1 MYTDYYTF
9 YTPYLYVIM
18 NYWQEKI
25 TIGNLSFPRFIGGP
39 LDGITD
45 SPFRKLVRDFSQE
58 ELLYSEMR
66 HTGCVANE
74 KGGVKALEF
83 AQMERP
89 LNFQFAA
96 NKLDF
101 IERAVEKVLI
111 RGVDMIDLNVG
122 CPASNVIGSGSGSA
136 LMADLP
142 RLTAILKEFRRVVPI
157 PFTVKIRAGFKCQ
170 NALEVAQLIQDCGA
184 DALAIHPRL
193 QTQKF
198 EGRPDYQLVA
208 QVKQAVS
215 IPVIV
220 SGGVINWATAK
231 MVYEQ
236 TGVDGFLIGR
246 GIWGKPWKLH
256 ELREHSQGR
265 VYQIPPQLIMRYALT
280 HLEKMIEYYGPHGL
294 LVFRKHVP
302 FYIRGLPDAS
312 LVRQKLVTST
322 SIDQVKETFL
332 SMVGSDGV
340 QTSL

>member
-1 MYTDYYTF
+1 MHRIT
-9 YTPYLYVIM
+9 M
-18 NYWQEKI
+18 NYWHEKI
-25 TIGNLSFPRFIGGP
+25 KIGNLIFPRFIGGP

-45 SPFRKLVRDFSQE
+45 SPFRRLVREFSSE

-66 HTGCVANE
+66 HTGSVANE
-74 KGGVKALEF
+74 KGGIKALDF
-83 AQMERP
+83 DSLERP

-96 NKLDF
+96 NKVDF
-101 IERAVEKVLI
+101 IAAAVEKVLAK
-111 RGVDMIDLNVG
+111 GVDMIDLNVG

-142 RLTAILKEFRRVVPI
+142 RLTLILKEFRRLVPV
-157 PFTVKIRAGFKCQ
+157 PFTVKIRAGFKCS

-184 DALAIHPRL
+184 DAIAIHPRL

-198 EGRPDYQLVA
+198 EGRPDYNLVA
-208 QVKQAVS
+208 QVKKTVS

-220 SGGVINWATAK
+220 SGGVINWQTAK

-246 GIWGKPWKLH
+246 GIWGKPWKLQ
-256 ELREHSQGR
+256 ELRAHSQGQP
-265 VYQIPPQLIMRYALT
+265 YQLQTAQVIHFALK
-280 HLEKMIEYYGPHGL
+280 HFDNMIAYYGPHGL
-294 LVFRKHVP
+294 FAFRKHVP

-322 SIDQVKETFL
+322 SVEQIKDTFY
-332 SMVGSDGV
+332 SMIG
-340 QTSL
+340 

>member
-1 MYTDYYTF
+1 M
-9 YTPYLYVIM
+9 I
-18 NYWQEKI
+18 NYWHEKI
-25 TIGNLSFPRFIGGP
+25 KIGSLSFPRFIGGP

-45 SPFRKLVRDFSQE
+45 SPFRRLVRDFSHD

-74 KGGVKALEF
+74 KGGIKALEF
-83 AQMERP
+83 SPLERP

-96 NKLDF
+96 NKIDF
-101 IERAVEKVLI
+101 IEPAVQKVLE

-142 RLTAILKEFRRVVPI
+142 RLTLILKEFRRLVPI

-170 NALEVAQLIQDCGA
+170 NAIDVAKLIQDCGA

-193 QTQKF
+193 QSQKF
-198 EGRPDYQLVA
+198 EGRPDYALVA
-208 QVKQAVS
+208 QVKNAIS

-220 SGGVINWATAK
+220 SGGVVNWATAK
-231 MVYEQ
+231 MVHEQ

-246 GIWGKPWKLH
+246 GIWGRPWKLK
-256 ELREHSQGR
+256 ELREHSQGNI
-265 VYQIPPQLIMRYALT
+265 YQVSTLEILNYALR
-280 HLEKMIEYYGPHGL
+280 HLDLMLAYYGPHGL
-294 LVFRKHVP
+294 FVFRKHVP

-312 LVRQKLVTST
+312 FLRQKLVTST
-322 SIDQVKETFL
+322 SVDEVRQVFRAKIGAEYEKT
-332 SMVGSDGV
+332 G
-340 QTSL
+340 

>member
-1 MYTDYYTF
+1 
-9 YTPYLYVIM
+9 M
-18 NYWQEKI
+18 NYWHEKLK
-25 TIGNLSFPRFIGGP
+25 IGSLEFPRFIGGP

-45 SPFRKLVRDFSQE
+45 SPFRRLVRDFSSD

-96 NKLDF
+96 NKVDF
-101 IERAVEKVLI
+101 IERAVEKVLQ
-111 RGVDMIDLNVG
+111 RGVDIIDLNVG

-142 RLTAILKEFRRVVPI
+142 RLELILKEFRRLVPI

-170 NALEVAQLIQDCGA
+170 NALEVAKLVQDCGA

-198 EGRPDYQLVA
+198 EGRPDYALVS

-220 SGGVINWATAK
+220 SGGVVNWATAK

-246 GIWGKPWKLH
+246 GIWGKPWKLK
-256 ELREHSQGR
+256 ELCEHSIGNP
-265 VYQIPPQLIMRYALT
+265 YQVSPVHILEYALK
-280 HLEKMIEYYGPHGL
+280 HLDFMIAYYGPHGL
-294 LVFRKHVP
+294 YVFRKHVP

-312 LVRQKLVTST
+312 VLRQKLVTST
-322 SIDQVKETFL
+322 SIDEVREIFTL
-332 SMVGSDGV
+332 SASSARDAPG
-340 QTSL
+340 

>member
-1 MYTDYYTF
+1 MS
-9 YTPYLYVIM
+9 
-18 NYWQEKI
+18 YWQEKI
-25 TIGNLSFPRFIGGP
+25 KIGTLSFPRFIGGP

-45 SPFRKLVRDFSQE
+45 SPFRKLVREFSKD

-66 HTGCVANE
+66 HVGSVANE
-74 KGGVKALEF
+74 KGGIKALEF
-83 AQMERP
+83 DQIERP

-96 NKLDF
+96 NKTDF
-101 IERAVEKVLI
+101 IARACQKVLA
-111 RGVDMIDLNVG
+111 RGVDMIDLNIG
-122 CPASNVIGSGSGSA
+122 CPANNVIGSGSGSA

-142 RLTAILKEFRRVVPI
+142 RLTLILKEFRKEVPL

-170 NALEVAQLIQDCGA
+170 NAVEVAKLAQDCGA

-198 EGRPDYQLVA
+198 EGRPDYALVA
-208 QVKQAVS
+208 QVKQALS

-220 SGGVINWATAK
+220 SGGIVNWATAK

-246 GIWGKPWKLH
+246 GIWAKPWKLE
-256 ELREHSQGR
+256 ELYAHAQGKP
-265 VYQIPPQLIMRYALT
+265 YQVSITHMLQYALK
-280 HLEKMIEYYGPHGL
+280 HLEYMYAYYGAHGL
-294 LVFRKHVP
+294 YVFRKHVP

-322 SIDQVKETFL
+322 SIEEVKETFL
-332 SMVGSDGV
+332 TMLESNGA
-340 QTSL
+340 